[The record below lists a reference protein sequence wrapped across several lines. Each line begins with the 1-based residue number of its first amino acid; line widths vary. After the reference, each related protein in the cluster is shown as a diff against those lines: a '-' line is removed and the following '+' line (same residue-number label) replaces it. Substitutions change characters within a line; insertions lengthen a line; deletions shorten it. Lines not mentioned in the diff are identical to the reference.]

1 MKINNTKILNNF
13 GQRIKLLRNKTG
25 LSQEELANISGLHR
39 TYIGMIERGEKNIT
53 LKNIEKLAISLKIDI
68 SELVKDIDE

>member
-1 MKINNTKILNNF
+1 MKINNSNILKNF
-13 GQRIKLLRNKTG
+13 GQRIKLLRNKAA

-53 LKNIEKLAISLKIDI
+53 LKNIEKIAISLKVDI
-68 SELVKDIDE
+68 SELLKDVNG